1 MVTTSI
7 VSNERIGDLVH
18 DNHVED
24 NQVSKTQVHQAND
37 IRAWG
42 KKWKAWKCPLKARLY
57 DSSLTVDE
65 IVAQV
70 KNDKTASQTQFKEL
84 ATRWF
89 TPKFQG

>member
-37 IRAWG
+37 IRGAPKKVRGHTSNAETWKMDSTQRIVVMFNKFG
-42 KKWKAWKCPLKARLY
+42 KPVGMKLMNLF
-57 DSSLTVDE
+57 SFLGH
-65 IVAQV
+65 
-70 KNDKTASQTQFKEL
+70 L
-84 ATRWF
+84 
-89 TPKFQG
+89 